1 MGKSNLRV
9 KYVESATPPRFD
21 VIDFLFKGGG
31 RGRVRRRFAE
41 RNSSILSHS
50 EKREGPHP
58 TNMVPQCVC
67 VCVLHTHFPIYLT
80 QMSDTRE
87 REREKKE
94 RRGREIRLRPQQ
106 QHCPPTT
113 HFYFV
118 GRSRGRR
125 GKE

>member
-9 KYVESATPPRFD
+9 KYVESATPPYFSLRSQLILQREILLFYPTVKNGRD
-21 VIDFLFKGGG
+21 HTQQTWFLS
-31 RGRVRRRFAE
+31 V
-41 RNSSILSHS
+41 
-50 EKREGPHP
+50 
-58 TNMVPQCVC
+58 CVC
-67 VCVLHTHFPIYLT
+67 VCVTHSLSHLFNPNVRHT
-80 QMSDTRE
+80 
-87 REREKKE
+87 REKKE